1 MFIGLTEN
9 AQTIHKTFKWQN
21 WLLVSPCMAI
31 QFIKLQMLG
40 YTKLHHF
47 YLRLFKLTLVPPSTR
62 RPSKSRRCC
71 IGNTA
76 PRSQSW
82 SFFFFVFFL
91 VIFFLVQTFNSIKA
105 FACSNQNNTRLVIIT
120 RVRLCFGHS
129 LGVVFFTLHSANP
142 QSIHKQF
149 ITCTYGMLHPVLL
162 MFKET
167 RISCYN
173 CFTERIMN
181 TFSHRTW
188 CAINSFKVRIDSS
201 HFLTH
206 TLTFS

>member
-1 MFIGLTEN
+1 MVSFFIGLTEN
-9 AQTIHKTFKWQN
+9 AQTLHKTFKWQN

-82 SFFFFVFFL
+82 SFFLFFCFFFQNL
-91 VIFFLVQTFNSIKA
+91 NSIKA
-105 FACSNQNNTRLVIIT
+105 FAWSNQNNTRLEIFT
-120 RVRLCFGHS
+120 HVRLCFGHS

-167 RISCYN
+167 TYFMLQPLYRAHYEHL
-173 CFTERIMN
+173 FP
-181 TFSHRTW
+181 SHLL
-188 CAINSFKVRIDSS
+188 CD
-201 HFLTH
+201 
-206 TLTFS
+206 